1 MLGVKNSIDKYKL
14 LAKQYWRY
22 EKDKLAEDRAQAIF
36 DTAWSLTEWVGKEFK
51 GVSNKK
57 DLREFRE
64 TLYSLYAPF
73 KIIADIVDHSKH
85 FKLSGETKSNLVDA
99 GKREGP
105 FSSYFTGAFQKEK
118 LLIELGDG
126 SYYDVEQ
133 MIDELISFWT
143 VYFQDNLQIDSR
155 KLGVRFEDSI
165 KF

>member
-14 LAKQYWRY
+14 LVKQYWRY
-22 EKDKLAEDRAQAIF
+22 EKDKMAEDRVQAIF

-51 GVSNKK
+51 GVSSKK

-64 TLYSLYAPF
+64 TLYSIYPPF

-85 FKLSGETKSNLVDA
+85 FKLSGPKSNLVDA

-105 FSSYFTGAFQKEK
+105 FASSFTESFQKER
-118 LLIELGDG
+118 LLIELNDG
-126 SYYDVEQ
+126 SYYNVEQ
-133 MIDELISFWT
+133 MIDETISFWT
-143 VYFQDNLQIDSR
+143 VYFQDHLKIDSR
-155 KLGVRFEDSI
+155 KLAVRLEDSI